1 MEKQRVYR
9 PLLFLLCWLPLWGVS
24 ASAVDADGV
33 LRLEIGLTEEKK
45 RVMIHIYEQM
55 LIC

>member
-9 PLLFLLCWLPLWGVS
+9 PLLFLLCSCMTDVYGV
-24 ASAVDADGV
+24 GQFE
-33 LRLEIGLTEEKK
+33 RGLTEEKK
-45 RVMIHIYEQM
+45 QVMIHIYEQI